1 MRRDGRSAGGRVGVT
16 RPNGDCFACV
26 ILAPRI
32 GIDPRNRNRP
42 ARRQWRTNRS
52 TGEGSSVHPVRH
64 LESLT
69 QVIHESRADDGG
81 SQEEK
86 RDMS

>member
-1 MRRDGRSAGGRVGVT
+1 MAVASRIPRLPRLGRTCPDLAAGLLFEPDERKAV
-16 RPNGDCFACV
+16 
-26 ILAPRI
+26 
-32 GIDPRNRNRP
+32 
-42 ARRQWRTNRS
+42 
-52 TGEGSSVHPVRH
+52 